1 MHQKSSDPSI
11 YVSESV
17 ELFITQSLQKDSPE
31 IQYTLGHILDRFL
44 VQIASQGGKWL
55 GWEAGYVNMVCKE
68 RRAFLSSRF
77 LKK

>member
-44 VQIASQGGKWL
+44 VQIASQGGK
-55 GWEAGYVNMVCKE
+55 
-68 RRAFLSSRF
+68 
-77 LKK
+77 